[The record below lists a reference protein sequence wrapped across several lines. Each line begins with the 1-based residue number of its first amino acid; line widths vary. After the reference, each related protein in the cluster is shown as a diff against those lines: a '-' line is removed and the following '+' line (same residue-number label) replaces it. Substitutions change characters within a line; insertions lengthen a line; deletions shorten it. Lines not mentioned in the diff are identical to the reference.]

1 LKTSRKGIDM
11 WGEGASD
18 LWGHLEGE
26 DAARLK
32 AIRERLRGKSA
43 RLNDGTSYID
53 RLNAAHSLQD
63 DDVPDLVTVDF
74 SRPY

>member
-1 LKTSRKGIDM
+1 M

-43 RLNDGTSYID
+43 RLDDDETNDYID
-53 RLNAAHSLQD
+53 RLDAALSLQS
-63 DDVPDLVTVDF
+63 DDVPNLVTVEPP
-74 SRPY
+74 RPY

>member
-1 LKTSRKGIDM
+1 M

-32 AIRERLRGKSA
+32 AIRERKRKVSSA
-43 RLNDGTSYID
+43 LDEEGNADIAHVGVAHPAQSND
-53 RLNAAHSLQD
+53 LPHLA
-63 DDVPDLVTVDF
+63 TVELA
-74 SRPY
+74 PY

>member
-1 LKTSRKGIDM
+1 M

-32 AIRERLRGKSA
+32 AIRERVRGKSA
-43 RLNDGTSYID
+43 RLNDDETDDYID
-53 RLNAAHSLQD
+53 RLDAVHSLQSD
-63 DDVPDLVTVDF
+63 QLLNLVTVELP
-74 SRPY
+74 RPY